1 MVRYQKMVGYQ
12 NFKAH
17 FGQPTSLIRDYDQ
30 IRLLAFYNGRLD
42 KKYIY
47 DEKGNLTPELVVEN
61 GVLRSLISF
70 ENYYWMDDKPLRE
83 YLNPIIL
90 KLQELFS
97 RGDPRGWG
105 YLPEQVRKER
115 IMVEIGR
122 MFRYKKKMWKEARAL
137 VGMLWGWNS
146 SGVCSKVL
154 LEKRCEN
161 PNCEENDRVY
171 IQALSCGRMDCPI
184 CGQPYSLAHL
194 ECYLKF
200 VPVLIALRKRSS
212 KGILGLLVI
221 TFPAEKRM
229 ELADKEALSKIRTAI
244 RDLLCPGE
252 KPNKVSKEI
261 AKKYGIKQYPAIFD
275 VWHFAGEE
283 SSPRYH
289 PHLNIV
295 VPVEKGYWNKD
306 YLEKVRQAIRELS
319 ERVLGFPCNVWYGYK
334 TRGVKVKGAL
344 IDTDSKLLHLARY
357 LSRGTFLMQNEVP
370 YEAFKNFQKYGHRG
384 LRGYLNE
391 DNEPKTAE
399 LVKEMVEM
407 MIENGE
413 IKSERQ
419 RIDFLVRMN
428 RCPSCYEKM
437 MCRRIRSFEEVYE
450 EGDKVVE
457 VSGVLYIIIKKIK
470 KDNRP
475 PPEELSE
482 DYWEPGMSDLDYITE
497 EEIKKALEEI
507 EQKKK

>member
-1 MVRYQKMVGYQ
+1 MVGQ
-12 NFKAH
+12 ENFKAH
-17 FGQPTSLIRDYDQ
+17 LTQDYNLVKDLPYYSDASVNNVYVDYRRE
-30 IRLLAFYNGRLD
+30 RLVQEFRISNS
-42 KKYIY
+42 
-47 DEKGNLTPELVVEN
+47 
-61 GVLRSLISF
+61 VLGLSIPA
-70 ENYYWMDDKPLRE
+70 ENYWWMKDKPLRRFIKP
-83 YLNPIIL
+83 YVDKVIL
-90 KLQELFS
+90 KFQELFS
-97 RGDPRGWG
+97 HFP
-105 YLPEQVRKER
+105 LSSRKVK
-115 IMVEIGR
+115 IIDEIGKL
-122 MFRYKKKMWKEARAL
+122 FRYEKKMWRLARAL
-137 VGMLWGWNS
+137 AGQIWGWNNM
-146 SGVCSKVL
+146 GICSKVF
-154 LEKRCEN
+154 LEKRCVNSE
-161 PNCEENDRVY
+161 CEEGKDKIY
-171 IQALSCGRMDCPI
+171 IQALSCGRMNCI
-184 CGQPYSLAHL
+184 VCGQPYSLAHL
-194 ECYLKF
+194 ECYLK
-200 VPVLIALRKRSS
+200 VLSILIVMRKLSS
-212 KGILGLLVI
+212 KGSLGLLVI
-221 TFPAEKRM
+221 TFPAEKRF
-229 ELADKEALSKIRTAI
+229 ELANKTALSKIRTAI
-244 RDLLCPGE
+244 RDLLCPGK

-261 AKKYGIKQYPAIFD
+261 GKKYGIKQYPAIFD

-334 TRGVKVKGAL
+334 TRGVRIKGAL
-344 IDTDSKLLHLARY
+344 IDTDSKLIHLAKY
-357 LSRGTFLMQNEVP
+357 LSRPTWLMQDEVSW
-370 YEAFKNFQKYGHRG
+370 EHLKGMQRYGHRG

-391 DNEPKTAE
+391 DSEPKTAE

-419 RIDFLVRMN
+419 RIEFLVRMN

-457 VSGVLYIIIKKIK
+457 VSGVLYIIIKKMK

>member
-1 MVRYQKMVGYQ
+1 MGGLQ
-12 NFKAH
+12 NFKAL
-17 FGQPTSLIRDYDQ
+17 FGQPASLIQDYDQ
-30 IRLLAFYNGRLD
+30 IRLLPFYNGRLD
-42 KKYIY
+42 KKYVY
-47 DEKGNLTPELVVEN
+47 DEEGGLIEELVVEN
-61 GVLRSLISF
+61 GALRSSIPL
-70 ENYYWMDDKPLRE
+70 EDYYWMDDKPLRE
-83 YLNPIIL
+83 YLNPVIL

-97 RGDPRGWG
+97 REDPRGWG

-115 IMVEIGR
+115 IMMEIGR

-154 LEKRCEN
+154 LKEYCVN
-161 PNCEENDRVY
+161 PNCEDGKSVIYVRG
-171 IQALSCGRMDCPI
+171 LSCGRIDCPI

-200 VPVLIALRKRSS
+200 LPILMVLRKRSS
-212 KGILGLLVI
+212 KGLLGLLVI
-221 TFPAEKRM
+221 TFPAEKRF
-229 ELADKEALSKIRTAI
+229 ELANKEALSKIRKEI

-252 KPNKVSKEI
+252 KPSKISKEI
-261 AKKYGIKQYPAIFD
+261 AKKYGIKQYEAVFD

-289 PHLNIV
+289 PHLNVV

-334 TRGVKVKGAL
+334 TKGAKVKGAL
-344 IDTDSKLLHLARY
+344 INTDSKLIHLAKY
-357 LSRGTFLMQNEVP
+357 LSRPTWLMQDEVSW
-370 YEAFKNFQKYGHRG
+370 EHLKGMQRYGHRG
-384 LRGYLNE
+384 LRGYLGK
-391 DNEPKTAE
+391 DDSPKSSE
-399 LVKEMVEM
+399 IVREMVEM

-419 RIDFLVRMN
+419 KIDFLVRMH
-428 RCPSCYEKM
+428 RCPYCYEKM
-437 MCRRIRSFEEVYE
+437 ASERIKSFDEVYE

-457 VSGVLYIIIKKIK
+457 VSGLLYIIIKNIK
-470 KDNRP
+470 KDNKP